1 MDFNADNRWQIY
13 VILFAERKRE
23 RERLKRNLDRSR
35 DYFYSITISRDIND
49 GVKGNNGWPTGVSI
63 GG

>member
-1 MDFNADNRWQIY
+1 MPTTVDKFTSSCS
-13 VILFAERKRE
+13 LRE
-23 RERLKRNLDRSR
+23 REKERLKRNLDRSR

>member
-1 MDFNADNRWQIY
+1 MATTVDKFTSSCSLIR
-13 VILFAERKRE
+13 EKE
-23 RERLKRNLDRSR
+23 REIETEFGSFTRLFLTR
-35 DYFYSITISRDIND
+35 TISRDIND